1 MDEDA
6 ISLFDMKGKAISSGK
21 YAWTSVKRWAA
32 EQNNVFLFN
41 ARIDGGDL
49 VDLRLHC
56 DDASAI
62 ANACNKGVKLAVAKH
77 KQRQN
82 AKRKEKKLP
91 TVYEGIGIES
101 TSSSSDDE
109 KDSDSDSDSNDD
121 DDDSSASS
129 MTNGKHS
136 NQKSD
141 AQVIL
146 RPKVKLLFGR
156 TDQQKK
162 KGEGEGGGGGGVAAD
177 KVGSGKSESKS
188 MATTTTTT
196 TTTTSGSAVETTE
209 LWTGYLREKSG
220 SRFSIMSSKKKWWV
234 LKSNKKFRAYSV
246 DPASG
251 KKTLSNIFTVRKC
264 TSRGELKNSKHV
276 VIDVEDASV
285 ATTRTSKQLSLE
297 AESLDEADK
306 LTRAVVHCLS
316 LQASAASDKT
326 TTQSTSSVPPS
337 PSSKQQQHQHQQEK
351 KKKKPLTPQPPSIKS
366 PRSTSK
372 AKVKAS
378 PAVEVAK
385 NSIAQSDD
393 PQSKTEEGVKERE
406 RVEEVKDNVDLEVDA
421 EVTVKQREVEEED
434 QSPSRS
440 NNLKDIRHRNSLLGS
455 SLSSQFLF
463 DDDDD
468 GDGDDGNEEEDDSP
482 IGKEIPD
489 VKLRAPELVAP
500 HSPSTPQESKPMVGG
515 DLGKESN
522 GAKLQLGRL
531 EESHELSQMLIGQLV
546 KRVDY
551 LERDLGDQ
559 KKAMQAALAKQAE
572 QQRAPPPQLQQAVV
586 AGGASSPSLESLQ
599 QWGEMELLSTRM
611 DKLEFQFDDLKQSF
625 NAMVNDLTSN
635 LEAIRDVLLSTGGAV
650 YGGGTHASEIKEEN
664 EEP

>member
-109 KDSDSDSDSNDD
+109 KDSDSDSDDD

-141 AQVIL
+141 AQVVL

-188 MATTTTTT
+188 MATTTTTTT